1 MKTLLIVLS
10 LMTVATACGKSSN
23 KVSSSAEGN
32 NIGISN
38 PITAVNFVG
47 VYDLV
52 RSDTP
57 DCGASVRIV
66 SECGGYRL
74 HSNHTMR
81 PEEFCNITNAPH
93 QNNPGNISPPPDRDG
108 KVVVLEGNQLK
119 SIHRVGPN
127 RVFTSTLTLNANGV
141 LVKVSDL
148 KSRQSR
154 CVFETR

>member
-93 QNNPGNISPPPDRDG
+93 QNNPGNISPP
-108 KVVVLEGNQLK
+108 L
-119 SIHRVGPN
+119 
-127 RVFTSTLTLNANGV
+127 
-141 LVKVSDL
+141 
-148 KSRQSR
+148 
-154 CVFETR
+154 